1 MAAIESYVPPRTI
14 NEELLCN
21 IWEEVLHAERVGID
35 DNFFDL
41 GGDSILTIQVIV
53 KARAVGL
60 DLNVQQLFQYQTV
73 HELAQELERSNES
86 PLLVEETAPFSLI
99 GEEDR
104 LRLPAGVV
112 DAYPVT
118 ALQAGML
125 FHSELAPEAGQYHD
139 IFSYHLRMPFD
150 EEALQATLH
159 QLLEL
164 HPVLRTSFN
173 LSDFSEP
180 LQLVHEEVEVPLRIE
195 DLRSLTPTEQEEYVA
210 EWLAAEKRH
219 HFDWRKAPLLRFQI
233 DRRDEE
239 SFQFSF
245 SFHHAILDGW
255 SLATMLTELFNVY
268 ASVLQGDERPTN
280 APLSSS
286 FRDFVAAE
294 QAVLNS
300 AEARQY
306 WTTMLSEAPHSR
318 LPRLGQ
324 SAGPSRVAGHRVD
337 ISGELSLA
345 LKALARTAGVPL
357 KSVLLAAHLRALS
370 VLTGS
375 NDVLTGMVSHGRP
388 ETADGERVLGL
399 FLNTLPFRR
408 RLAGGTWL
416 QLVQETF
423 AAERELLPFRR
434 YPMAR
439 MQQDLGND
447 TPLFEITF
455 NFTHFH
461 AYEEMQHVGG
471 LEVLGM
477 DGVADT
483 NFTLAVDFSLELAG
497 SQIGLNLHYDTA
509 ELSAEQ
515 IEAVGR
521 NYLTILE
528 SMTRQPLERY
538 EHQSLLSTGRT
549 PKNPLRLERYAR
561 SVRS

>member
-1 MAAIESYVPPRTI
+1 
-14 NEELLCN
+14 
-21 IWEEVLHAERVGID
+21 
-35 DNFFDL
+35 
-41 GGDSILTIQVIV
+41 
-53 KARAVGL
+53 
-60 DLNVQQLFQYQTV
+60 
-73 HELAQELERSNES
+73 
-86 PLLVEETAPFSLI
+86 
-99 GEEDR
+99 
-104 LRLPAGVV
+104 
-112 DAYPVT
+112 
-118 ALQAGML
+118 
-125 FHSELAPEAGQYHD
+125 
-139 IFSYHLRMPFD
+139 
-150 EEALQATLH
+150 
-159 QLLEL
+159 
-164 HPVLRTSFN
+164 LRTSFN

-180 LQLVHEEVEVPLRIE
+180 LQLVHEKVEVPLRIE
-195 DLRSLTPTEQEEYVA
+195 DIRSLTPTEQEEYVA

-233 DRRDEE
+233 ARRDEE
-239 SFQFSF
+239 LFQFSF

-268 ASVLQGDERPTN
+268 AYVLKGDERRTK

-300 AEARQY
+300 AEVRQY
-306 WTTMLSEAPHSR
+306 WTGVLIDAPYSR

-324 SAGPSRVAGHRVD
+324 SAGPSRVAGHKVD

-375 NDVLTGMVSHGRP
+375 TDVLTGMVSHGRP
-388 ETADGERVLGL
+388 ETADGEKVLGL

-447 TPLFEITF
+447 MPLFEIIF
-455 NFTHFH
+455 NFVHFH
-461 AYEEMQHVGG
+461 AFEEMQPAGG
-471 LEVLGM
+471 LEVL
-477 DGVADT
+477 DINGVAHT
-483 NFTLAVDFSLELAG
+483 NFTLAVDFSLELTG
-497 SQIGLNLHYDTA
+497 SQIGLNLQYDTA

-528 SMTRQPLERY
+528 TMTRQPLERY
-538 EHQSLLSTGRT
+538 EQQSLLGPAERQRILYDWNDTREAYD
-549 PKNPLRLERYAR
+549 LEKCLQQLFEAQ
-561 SVRS
+561 

>member
-1 MAAIESYVPPRTI
+1 
-14 NEELLCN
+14 
-21 IWEEVLHAERVGID
+21 
-35 DNFFDL
+35 
-41 GGDSILTIQVIV
+41 
-53 KARAVGL
+53 
-60 DLNVQQLFQYQTV
+60 
-73 HELAQELERSNES
+73 
-86 PLLVEETAPFSLI
+86 
-99 GEEDR
+99 
-104 LRLPAGVV
+104 
-112 DAYPVT
+112 
-118 ALQAGML
+118 ML

-139 IFSYHLRMPFD
+139 IFSYHLRLPFD
-150 EEALQATLH
+150 EEALQATLR

-180 LQLVHEEVEVPLRIE
+180 LQLVHEKVEVPLRIE

-233 DRRDEE
+233 ARRDEE

-268 ASVLQGDERPTN
+268 ASVLQGRRASN
-280 APLSSS
+280 QAPLSSS

-324 SAGPSRVAGHRVD
+324 SAGPSRVAGHSVD

-447 TPLFEITF
+447 TPLFEVIF
-455 NFTHFH
+455 NFVHFH
-461 AYEEMQHVGG
+461 VYEEMQNVGG
-471 LEVLGM
+471 LEVLGNEWCR
-477 DGVADT
+477 GHK
-483 NFTLAVDFSLELAG
+483 LHAG
-497 SQIGLNLHYDTA
+497 GRF
-509 ELSAEQ
+509 LS
-515 IEAVGR
+515 
-521 NYLTILE
+521 
-528 SMTRQPLERY
+528 
-538 EHQSLLSTGRT
+538 
-549 PKNPLRLERYAR
+549 
-561 SVRS
+561 

>member
-1 MAAIESYVPPRTI
+1 
-14 NEELLCN
+14 
-21 IWEEVLHAERVGID
+21 
-35 DNFFDL
+35 
-41 GGDSILTIQVIV
+41 
-53 KARAVGL
+53 
-60 DLNVQQLFQYQTV
+60 
-73 HELAQELERSNES
+73 
-86 PLLVEETAPFSLI
+86 
-99 GEEDR
+99 
-104 LRLPAGVV
+104 
-112 DAYPVT
+112 
-118 ALQAGML
+118 
-125 FHSELAPEAGQYHD
+125 
-139 IFSYHLRMPFD
+139 
-150 EEALQATLH
+150 
-159 QLLEL
+159 
-164 HPVLRTSFN
+164 
-173 LSDFSEP
+173 
-180 LQLVHEEVEVPLRIE
+180 
-195 DLRSLTPTEQEEYVA
+195 
-210 EWLAAEKRH
+210 
-219 HFDWRKAPLLRFQI
+219 
-233 DRRDEE
+233 
-239 SFQFSF
+239 
-245 SFHHAILDGW
+245 
-255 SLATMLTELFNVY
+255 MLTDLFNVY
-268 ASVLQGDERPTN
+268 ASVLHGDERRTN
-280 APLSSS
+280 APLSS

-294 QAVLNS
+294 QTVLNS

-306 WTTMLSEAPHSR
+306 WTGMLSDAPHSR

-324 SAGPSRVAGHRVD
+324 SGGPSRVAGHKVD

-357 KSVLLAAHLRALS
+357 KSVMLAAHLRALS
-370 VLTGS
+370 VLTGN

-461 AYEEMQHVGG
+461 AYEEMQHVSG
-471 LEVLGM
+471 LEVLSM

-483 NFTLAVDFSLELAG
+483 NFALAVDFSLELAG

-515 IEAVGR
+515 IEAVGQ

-538 EHQSLLSTGRT
+538 EQQSLLAPAERQRILYDWNDTHEAYD
-549 PKNPLRLERYAR
+549 LEQCLQQLFEAQ
-561 SVRS
+561 

>member
-1 MAAIESYVPPRTI
+1 
-14 NEELLCN
+14 
-21 IWEEVLHAERVGID
+21 
-35 DNFFDL
+35 
-41 GGDSILTIQVIV
+41 
-53 KARAVGL
+53 
-60 DLNVQQLFQYQTV
+60 
-73 HELAQELERSNES
+73 
-86 PLLVEETAPFSLI
+86 
-99 GEEDR
+99 
-104 LRLPAGVV
+104 
-112 DAYPVT
+112 
-118 ALQAGML
+118 ML

-150 EEALQATLH
+150 EEVLQTALR

-180 LQLVHEEVEVPLRIE
+180 LQLVHEKVEVPLRIE
-195 DLRSLTPTEQEEYVA
+195 DLRSLTPTEQEEHVA
-210 EWLAAEKRH
+210 QWLAAEKRH
-219 HFDWRKAPLLRFQI
+219 HFNWRKAPLLRFQI
-233 DRRDEE
+233 TRRDEE

-268 ASVLQGDERPTN
+268 ASGLKGDERRTN

-294 QAVLNS
+294 QTVVNS

-306 WTTMLSEAPHSR
+306 WTTMLSDAPHSR

-324 SAGPSRVAGHRVD
+324 SAGPSRVAGHRVE

-357 KSVLLAAHLRALS
+357 KSVLFAAHLRALS

-388 ETADGERVLGL
+388 ETEDSERVLGL

-408 RLAGGTWL
+408 RLAGGSWL

-439 MQQDLGND
+439 MQQDLEND
-447 TPLFEITF
+447 TPLFEVTF

-461 AYEEMQHVGG
+461 AYEEMQHFGG
-471 LEVLGM
+471 LEVLGIN
-477 DGVADT
+477 GVADT
-483 NFTLAVDFSLELAG
+483 NFTLTVDFSLELAG
-497 SQIGLNLHYDTA
+497 SQVGLNLHYDTA

-528 SMTRQPLERY
+528 SMARQPLERY
-538 EHQSLLSTGRT
+538 EQQSLLA
-549 PKNPLRLERYAR
+549 PAERQRILYDWNDTREAYDIEKCLQQLFEAQ
-561 SVRS
+561 

>member
-1 MAAIESYVPPRTI
+1 LQAALR
-14 NEELLCN
+14 
-21 IWEEVLHAERVGID
+21 
-35 DNFFDL
+35 
-41 GGDSILTIQVIV
+41 
-53 KARAVGL
+53 
-60 DLNVQQLFQYQTV
+60 QLF
-73 HELAQELERSNES
+73 ER
-86 PLLVEETAPFSLI
+86 
-99 GEEDR
+99 
-104 LRLPAGVV
+104 
-112 DAYPVT
+112 
-118 ALQAGML
+118 
-125 FHSELAPEAGQYHD
+125 
-139 IFSYHLRMPFD
+139 
-150 EEALQATLH
+150 
-159 QLLEL
+159 

-180 LQLVHEEVEVPLRIE
+180 LQLVHETVEARLRIE
-195 DLRSLTPTEQEEYVA
+195 DLRSLTPTEQEEHVA

-219 HFDWRKAPLLRFQI
+219 HFDWRKPPLLRFQI
-233 DRRDEE
+233 AKRNEK
-239 SFQFSF
+239 SFQFSV

-268 ASVLQGDERPTN
+268 GSMVKEDEPRASG
-280 APLSSS
+280 PLGSS

-294 QAVLNS
+294 QAALNS

-306 WTTMLSEAPHSR
+306 WTGMLSDATYSR

-324 SAGPSRVAGHRVD
+324 SAGPAHVAGHGVV
-337 ISGELSLA
+337 ISNELSLA

-439 MQQDLGND
+439 MQQDLGSD

-461 AYEEMQHVGG
+461 AYDELQQAGD
-471 LEVLGM
+471 LEVLGVQ
-477 DGVADT
+477 GVADT
-483 NFTLAVDFSLELAG
+483 NFTLAVDFSVEPVS
-497 SQIGLNLHYDTA
+497 SQVRLSFHYDTA

-528 SMTRQPLERY
+528 SMTREPLERY
-538 EHQSLLSTGRT
+538 EQQSLLAPAERQKILYDWNDTREAYD
-549 PKNPLRLERYAR
+549 LEQCLQQLSEAL
-561 SVRS
+561 